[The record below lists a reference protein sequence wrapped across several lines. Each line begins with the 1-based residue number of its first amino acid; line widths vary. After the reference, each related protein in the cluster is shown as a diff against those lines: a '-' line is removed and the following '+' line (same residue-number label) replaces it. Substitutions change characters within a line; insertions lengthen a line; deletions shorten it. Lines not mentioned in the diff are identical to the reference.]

1 MIIPYVWLTRLL
13 TMGESIFNSGG
24 ETSIIEGGRV
34 FLNDVGEAVAVT
46 LTFDAANK
54 TIALYDGVGWSS
66 LGVDVGS
73 LLHIF
78 RRGK

>member
-1 MIIPYVWLTRLL
+1 
-13 TMGESIFNSGG
+13 MGQSIFNSGG

-54 TIALYDGVGWSS
+54 TITL
-66 LGVDVGS
+66 
-73 LLHIF
+73 
-78 RRGK
+78 